1 MKILEAGFFITKQK
15 RNLFFKMKYTLILIT
30 FLFSFC
36 SNGQVSV
43 TPDNENILYTGRF
56 AFTNVQAPS
65 FSMNGAS
72 IKVNFNGTK
81 IIGRF
86 SNSGNSSYLYVIID
100 GQADVYNRQVLE
112 ISGNSENEYII
123 AENLSNTQHTLEL
136 VKLNESEGK
145 VTFYGLEIEG
155 AGLTTKPSRPPLQ
168 IEFIGDSNTAGWSAW
183 DANDQGGSHSSGAYY
198 TFPGITSRLLN
209 AEYSLIGG
217 SGSGIANQASW
228 NLTQYYNRIHIGD
241 PISTNNTWDFSNN
254 YWNFQP
260 SAVVVNLGA
269 NDYYANTSKQVIK
282 ESWKDFI
289 TNNLRVKYPNAHVVL
304 ANSYGWAYN
313 EPADYVDEA
322 ITELQNDGEQNVSY
336 VRFPWL
342 WGQTHAVINEHAGFA
357 NLLAKHLATVLN
369 LPIPTHSDLS
379 SFVGKGELYNGS
391 FEKSILPNVA
401 DGWRPHGSVSLKVD
415 AANALNGNNYLELK
429 NGAWVNFP
437 TEVDPGDSLV
447 LTGWAKG
454 AQENSSGFFKIEIK
468 DQSQNTIQT
477 QQIQPDF
484 TTEWNEFSTSI
495 KVPDGV
501 WSAWIVLAATNTST
515 LYFDNI
521 QLGFTTTLNELPEN
535 SKKKIKIYPNPA
547 KHFVQIESE
556 NENPIIEVF
565 DNNGKNVI
573 HSKKMNQLDISNLLP
588 GIYWV
593 RIKEENR
600 VGSFIKQ

>member
-1 MKILEAGFFITKQK
+1 MKMQEIGFFITKQK
-15 RNLFFKMKYTLILIT
+15 QSLIYNMKYTLILF
-30 FLFSFC
+30 FLLLTFC
-36 SNGQVSV
+36 SKGQVSIS
-43 TPDNENILYTGRF
+43 PDHENILYTGRF
-56 AFTNVQAPS
+56 AFTDLQAPS

-81 IIGRF
+81 ITGRF
-86 SNSGNSSYLYVIID
+86 SNKGNNSYLYVIID

-112 ISGNSENEYII
+112 ISGNSESEYII
-123 AENLSNTQHTLEL
+123 AENLSDSQHTLEL
-136 VKLNESEGK
+136 VKLNESEGQI
-145 VTFYGLEIEG
+145 TFFGFEVEG
-155 AGLTTKPSRPPLQ
+155 AGLTTKPTRPPLQ
-168 IEFIGDSNTAGWSAW
+168 LEFIGDSNTAGWSAW
-183 DANDQGGSHSSGAYY
+183 DAKDQGGSHASGAYY

-228 NLTQYYNRIHIGD
+228 NLTQFYYRIHLGE
-241 PISTNNTWDFSNN
+241 PVSANNTWDFSNN

-282 ESWKDFI
+282 DSWKDFI
-289 TNNLRVKYPNAHVVL
+289 TNTLRVKYPNAHIVL

-322 ITELQNDGEQNVSY
+322 ITELQSAGDQNVSY

-342 WGQTHAVINEHAGFA
+342 WGQAHAVINEHAGFA
-357 NLLAKHLATVLN
+357 NLLATHLAAVLN
-369 LPIPTHSDLS
+369 LPVPMTSDLS
-379 SFVGKGELYNGS
+379 SFVEKGELYNGS

-401 DGWRPHGSVSLKVD
+401 DGWRPHGSVLLKED
-415 AANALNGNNYLELK
+415 AANALDGNKYLELK
-429 NGAWVNFP
+429 NGAWVNFS
-437 TEVDPGDSLV
+437 TEVEAGDSLV
-447 LTGWAKG
+447 LKGWAKG

-468 DQSQNTIQT
+468 DQAQSTIQT

-484 TTEWNEFSTSI
+484 TTAWKEFSTSI
-495 KVPDGV
+495 KVPEGV
-501 WSAWIVLAATNTST
+501 WSAWIVLATTNTST

-521 QLGFTTTLNELPEN
+521 QLGFSTSLNEALKDSE
-535 SKKKIKIYPNPA
+535 KKIKIYPNPA

-556 NENPIIEVF
+556 NENPLIEVF
-565 DNNGKNVI
+565 DETGKQMSPPQKANE
-573 HSKKMNQLDISNLLP
+573 LDISNFLP

-593 RIKEENR
+593 RIKEENAL
-600 VGSFIKQ
+600 GSFVKQ